1 MKHNHKKIIILCYTN
16 NNFQPFY
23 KTYRTTLQKIFKIEN
38 QFSKHEND
46 LINIYIYKIFPIF
59 LLEEFLYCINMK

>member
-23 KTYRTTLQKIFKIEN
+23 RTYRTKLQKIFKIEN

-46 LINIYIYKIFPIF
+46 LI
-59 LLEEFLYCINMK
+59 